1 MHEQTLLQL
10 IDGYFL
16 SRDFRGTPAF
26 IQDFHAYVL
35 PCLKEMRLTKNMVLC
50 TQHSI
55 HTAIYFLVS
64 GVAYAPM
71 EHQYRKMLVSPFL
84 WSAPAIIGD
93 GKSFYKQKPARFGV
107 ALQGYA
113 RVYALE
119 RKELVHIEERY
130 TKVRGYIRLAIKRQ
144 QQAFKIWESE
154 LLAKKVP
161 DRFRALQETSPELL
175 KHVQQ
180 KHVAAHLGIYE
191 PYCSKLMRESDK
203 KTGLLSLP
211 AT

>member
-16 SRDFRGTPAF
+16 SKDFRGAPAF

-35 PCLKEMRLTKNMVLC
+35 PCFKEMRLTKNMVLC

-64 GVAYAPM
+64 GVAYAAM
-71 EHQYRKMLVSPFL
+71 EHQYRNMLVSPFI
-84 WSAPAIIGD
+84 WRAPSIIGD

-107 ALQGYA
+107 AIQGYA
-113 RVYALE
+113 RIYALE
-119 RKELVHIEERY
+119 RKELVHIEEKFP
-130 TKVRGYIRLAIKRQ
+130 KVQTHIRLAIKQ
-144 QQAFKIWESE
+144 QQQGFKKWESE

-161 DRFRALQETSPELL
+161 DRFRELQDTSPELL
-175 KHVQQ
+175 HHVQQ
-180 KHVAAHLGIYE
+180 KHIAAHLGIYE
-191 PYCSKLMRESDK
+191 SYCSKLIRESDK
-203 KTGLLSLP
+203 KL
-211 AT
+211 AF